1 MLDGTDT
8 RVFNDPKAVLSLI
21 GANDRVLDV
30 GGAIEVFPR
39 ANAVVD
45 ILSYDQRRPGPL
57 REMPEQFDREH
68 WYVGDICAPGVWR
81 HFGDNEFDFVICSHT
96 LEDVRDPIFV
106 CEQLNRVAKA
116 GYIETPSRF
125 RECARVS
132 ADDIYPGWEH
142 HRWIVDVIE
151 GSVVFTAK
159 LAWTS
164 LFDYLGEDRR
174 HHAINFWNQFTA
186 VHWIG
191 AFDYLEHMSKGT
203 ALEVENTFFFFEN
216 YPYHKP
222 PPCLQ
227 TIENVCHRRQTLK
240 YAHEYQLPIER
251 QLGIHEILQRHRER
265 IGSSLPDGLGSD
277 RVRQESFGAKALL
290 GALRAVS
297 KTRRH

>member
-1 MLDGTDT
+1 MRDGIDP

-45 ILSYDQRRPGPL
+45 ILPYDQRQPGPL
-57 REMPEQFDREH
+57 REMPEQFDPEH
-68 WYVGDICAPGVWR
+68 WHVGDICVPEVWR
-81 HFGDNEFDFVICSHT
+81 RFGDKEFDFVICSHT

-106 CEQLNRVAKA
+106 CKQLNRVAMA

-142 HRWIVDVIE
+142 HRWIIDVIDD
-151 GSVVFTAK
+151 SLVFTAK

-164 LFDYLGEDRR
+164 LFDYLGEGRR
-174 HHAINFWNQFTA
+174 HHALNFWNQFTA

-191 AFDYLEHMSKGT
+191 AFDFLEHMSKGT
-203 ALEVENTFFFFEN
+203 EVEAENMFFFFEN
-216 YPYHKP
+216 YPYDKP
-222 PPCLQ
+222 PPCLH
-227 TIENVCHRRQTLK
+227 TVANVHHRGQTLRC
-240 YAHEYQLPIER
+240 AHEYQLPIER
-251 QLGIHEILQRHRER
+251 HLGLHEILQRHRER
-265 IGSSLPDGLGSD
+265 IGSLLPDGPDSD
-277 RVRQESFGAKALL
+277 RVRQESFGARSLQAI
-290 GALRAVS
+290 LRALS